1 MKRIEL
7 DFLEKDRFTL
17 RKHGKRIL
25 YYSLLFLLVFFVV
38 SSVFYFLKARSRESR
53 YFSLT
58 NEVSVLEVKFREKE
72 KMLKLEK
79 ARVTPEISL
88 LNSAI
93 ERKAFNY
100 TDTFWLLEKALP
112 RRSYLTRITI
122 SSNGKVVLTGVFSSS
137 AAIKDFM
144 ETLSDRGKYQVY
156 LTREEM
162 GKGGRTANI
171 AWDLKGGE

>member
-1 MKRIEL
+1 
-7 DFLEKDRFTL
+7 
-17 RKHGKRIL
+17 
-25 YYSLLFLLVFFVV
+25 V
-38 SSVFYFLKARSRESR
+38 
-53 YFSLT
+53 
-58 NEVSVLEVKFREKE
+58 
-72 KMLKLEK
+72 EK
-79 ARVTPEISL
+79 AKVAPEISL

-93 ERKAFNY
+93 ERKAFSY

-137 AAIKDFM
+137 AAIKNFM

-171 AWDLKGGE
+171 AWDLKGEE